1 LAAAITA
8 SLVIPNSLYIFPAG
22 ALAPNQSM
30 PMTFP
35 LLPTML
41 WQPNV
46 DPVSMLTLAVTEAG
60 RRLSLYSSDCSSKS
74 SQLTKEAIVTAF
86 PFLP

>member
-1 LAAAITA
+1 MAAAITA
-8 SLVIPNSLYIFPAG
+8 SLVIPNSLYIIPVG
-22 ALAPNQSM
+22 ALAPNRSM
-30 PMTFP
+30 PMAFP
-35 LLPTML
+35 LLPIML
-41 WQPNV
+41 CQANV
-46 DPVSMLTLAVTEAG
+46 DSGSMLTLAVTEAG